1 MSENYSPIKI
11 ILTIEQAKRLALFL
25 EDHIFNGMA
34 DICESVNY
42 QVDHN
47 EFKLIDGLK
56 DTFPKVYDNF
66 DNGLGKYY
74 NKLK

>member
-11 ILTIEQAKRLALFL
+11 ILTIEQAKRLAAFL

-42 QVDHN
+42 QIDHH
-47 EFKLIDGLK
+47 EFKLLVKDNKEYIPSFFKGLS
-56 DTFPKVYDNF
+56 DTFPYAS
-66 DNGLGKYY
+66 
-74 NKLK
+74 

>member
-11 ILTIEQAKRLALFL
+11 ILTIEQAKRLAAFL

-42 QVDHN
+42 QIDHK
-47 EFKLIDGLK
+47 EFKQIDGLK
-56 DTFPKVYDNF
+56 DTFPYAS
-66 DNGLGKYY
+66 
-74 NKLK
+74 

>member
-11 ILTIEQAKRLALFL
+11 VLTIEQANRLAKHL

-47 EFKLIDGLK
+47 EFKMLIQ
-56 DTFPKVYDNF
+56 DNKEYIHSF
-66 DNGLGKYY
+66 FNPLAD
-74 NKLK
+74 

>member
-1 MSENYSPIKI
+1 MSENYSPTKI
-11 ILTIEQAKRLALFL
+11 ILTIEQAKRLAAFH
-25 EDHIFNGMA
+25 EDHIYNGMA

-42 QVDHN
+42 QLEHN

-66 DNGLGKYY
+66 DNELDEYY
-74 NKLK
+74 DRF